1 MANYTYAFSIYASA
15 KIVYTLCNYNE
26 NKTLKVMQYFSDNYK
41 KYYSGDEESGFC
53 ISGKHLT
60 LKKIQQI
67 LSK

>member
-1 MANYTYAFSIYASA
+1 MLFQF
-15 KIVYTLCNYNE
+15 
-26 NKTLKVMQYFSDNYK
+26 MQVQ